1 VRTPLISAL
10 LAVVTLT
17 SCGVGE
23 EPAAPGAAATS
34 AHPTDP
40 HSHAAGDDHGA
51 AAPRVDVRGAGLKFD
66 PAQIEVRRGEPT
78 VVQLTA
84 VDGEHDFRVDA
95 IGAHIHALPG
105 RPAAAQLTFAKTG
118 TFEYYCSIAG
128 HREGGMTGKLV
139 VTQ

>member
-1 VRTPLISAL
+1 MRTTVVAAV
-10 LAVVTLT
+10 LAAVAVT

-34 AHPTDP
+34 P
-40 HSHAAGDDHGA
+40 HSTASHAHSAGDDHGA
-51 AAPRVDVRGAGLKFD
+51 AAPRFNVRGAGLRFD
-66 PAQIEVRRGEPT
+66 PAELRVRRGEPT

-95 IGAHIHALPG
+95 VGAHIHALPG
-105 RPAAAQLTFAKTG
+105 RPAAAQLTFARTG

-128 HREGGMTGKLV
+128 HREGGMTGKLI
-139 VTQ
+139 VTE